1 MGGAREFDKN
11 GLDAYG
17 SHLGQVGFRCVVNA
31 TFISARTYGI
41 EKAMLPARL
50 AQDGLTAEGAPLRV
64 CGAIIL
70 DSLHAT
76 VDFVG
81 TAEEL
86 S

>member
-1 MGGAREFDKN
+1 MGGAREFNKN

-31 TFISARTYGI
+31 TFISARTCGI
-41 EKAMLPARL
+41 EKAMLPARI

-64 CGAIIL
+64 CGAITL
-70 DSLHAT
+70 DCLPAA
-76 VDFVG
+76 VGFVG
-81 TAEEL
+81 TAEAL